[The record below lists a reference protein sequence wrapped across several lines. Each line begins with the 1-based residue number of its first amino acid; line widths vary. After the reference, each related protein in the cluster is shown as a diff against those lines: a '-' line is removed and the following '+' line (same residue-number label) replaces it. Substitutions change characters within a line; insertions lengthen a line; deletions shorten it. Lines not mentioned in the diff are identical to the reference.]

1 MQLLSNF
8 IARCD
13 AKARAVFRSLQR
25 RGFPKT
31 TAENIA
37 PSFVHG
43 ALLYSSA
50 NSQYDSVWCKVLS
63 SKDDDKVRKIFSREI
78 VWHLLYWRRRKN
90 PSKHLI
96 VLWNLNIVTS
106 ICRLRKFL
114 TVVFFKNSF
123 GFQCETFRVSD
134 HFFNVNIIFSF
145 FKRIWT
151 LKFLT
156 RRRRVLCI
164 FIPMGI

>member
-1 MQLLSNF
+1 MRLILKLQLLSNF

-37 PSFVHG
+37 PSFLHG

-63 SKDDDKVRKIFSREI
+63 SKDDDKVRKIFLVKLSDICFIGEGK
-78 VWHLLYWRRRKN
+78 KN

-145 FKRIWT
+145 FKRI
-151 LKFLT
+151 
-156 RRRRVLCI
+156 
-164 FIPMGI
+164 

>member
-1 MQLLSNF
+1 MRLILKLQLLTNF

-13 AKARAVFRSLQR
+13 AKARAVFPSLQR

-63 SKDDDKVRKIFSREI
+63 SKDDDKVRKIFLVKLSDICFIGEGK
-78 VWHLLYWRRRKN
+78 KN
-90 PSKHLI
+90 PSKPSNCCLEFEHSDIHLPATQI
-96 VLWNLNIVTS
+96 LNRGFLQKFFWISMWNIQGKWSFFLTS
-106 ICRLRKFL
+106 ISFL
-114 TVVFFKNSF
+114 AS
-123 GFQCETFRVSD
+123 
-134 HFFNVNIIFSF
+134 
-145 FKRIWT
+145 
-151 LKFLT
+151 
-156 RRRRVLCI
+156 
-164 FIPMGI
+164 

>member
-1 MQLLSNF
+1 MQLLTNF

-37 PSFVHG
+37 PSFLHG

-63 SKDDDKVRKIFSREI
+63 SKDDDKVRKIFLVKLSDICFIGEGK
-78 VWHLLYWRRRKN
+78 KN
-90 PSKHLI
+90 PSKPSNCSLEFEHSDIHLPATQI
-96 VLWNLNIVTS
+96 LNRGFLQKFFWISMWNIQG
-106 ICRLRKFL
+106 KW
-114 TVVFFKNSF
+114 
-123 GFQCETFRVSD
+123 
-134 HFFNVNIIFSF
+134 SF
-145 FKRIWT
+145 F
-151 LKFLT
+151 
-156 RRRRVLCI
+156 
-164 FIPMGI
+164 

>member
-1 MQLLSNF
+1 MQLLTNF

-63 SKDDDKVRKIFSREI
+63 SKDDDKVRKFFLVKLSDICFIGEGK
-78 VWHLLYWRRRKN
+78 KN
-90 PSKHLI
+90 PSKPSNCSLEFEH
-96 VLWNLNIVTS
+96 IVTS

-134 HFFNVNIIFSF
+134 HFLTSISF
-145 FKRIWT
+145 LAF
-151 LKFLT
+151 
-156 RRRRVLCI
+156 
-164 FIPMGI
+164 